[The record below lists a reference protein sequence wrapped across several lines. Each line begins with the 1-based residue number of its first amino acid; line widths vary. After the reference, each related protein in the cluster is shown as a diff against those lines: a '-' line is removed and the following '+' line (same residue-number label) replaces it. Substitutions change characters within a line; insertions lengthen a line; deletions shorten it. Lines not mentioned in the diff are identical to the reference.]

1 MIKKS
6 TYNDFRN
13 QMRHGIEEKRK
24 ILNLQS
30 KYENGEILEAD
41 LTANQKLKLEG
52 LYNEQIKD
60 LKDKIAKEEG
70 NLKLKKELI
79 NKYSVMLKNCLMNK

>member
-1 MIKKS
+1 MIKS

-41 LTANQKLKLEG
+41 LTDNQKLELEG

-60 LKDKIAKEEG
+60 LKEKISREER

-79 NKYSVMLKNCLMNK
+79 NKYSVMLKKLPNE

>member
-1 MIKKS
+1 MIKS

-13 QMRHGIEEKRK
+13 QIRHEIEEKRK

-60 LKDKIAKEEG
+60 LKEKISREER

>member
-1 MIKKS
+1 MIKS

-79 NKYSVMLKNCLMNK
+79 NKYSVMLKKLPNE

>member
-1 MIKKS
+1 
-6 TYNDFRN
+6 
-13 QMRHGIEEKRK
+13 MRHGIEEKRK